1 MRIAVKSLLALA
13 SVLLVYMCYRS
24 IMNPIEFDREK
35 DIRDKAVIAR
45 LVDVRKA
52 QIAYKETNG
61 VYAANFDE
69 LLKFV
74 KEGSI
79 EMISKKGELT
89 DEQLEKGLTEEKAL
103 ALTEEEASNYGIE
116 NYLEFK
122 ENFRRDTIFVNVLEH
137 VFGKGYNVDSMAYVP
152 FLKDT
157 KFEMESNIIKSK
169 SGIEIPLFEARTPFK
184 TYLNGLNRQEIINLS
199 KQAEALNKYPGL
211 KVGDKESPNNNA
223 GNWE

>member
-89 DEQLEKGLTEEKAL
+89 DEKLQKVLP
-103 ALTEEEASNYGIE
+103 
-116 NYLEFK
+116 
-122 ENFRRDTIFVNVLEH
+122 RRTH
-137 VFGKGYNVDSMAYVP
+137 
-152 FLKDT
+152 
-157 KFEMESNIIKSK
+157 
-169 SGIEIPLFEARTPFK
+169 
-184 TYLNGLNRQEIINLS
+184 
-199 KQAEALNKYPGL
+199 
-211 KVGDKESPNNNA
+211 
-223 GNWE
+223 

>member
-103 ALTEEEASNYGIE
+103 ALTEEEAPNYGIE

-137 VFGKGYNVDSMAYVP
+137 VFGKGYNVDST
-152 FLKDT
+152 FH
-157 KFEMESNIIKSK
+157 S
-169 SGIEIPLFEARTPFK
+169 
-184 TYLNGLNRQEIINLS
+184 
-199 KQAEALNKYPGL
+199 
-211 KVGDKESPNNNA
+211 
-223 GNWE
+223 

>member
-1 MRIAVKSLLALA
+1 MRIAVKSLLVLA

-24 IMNPIEFDREK
+24 IMNPMEFDKEK

-45 LVDVRKA
+45 LVDIRKA

-61 VYAANFDE
+61 VYASNFDE

-103 ALTEEEASNYGIE
+103 VLTEEEAPNYGIE
-116 NYLEFK
+116 DYLEFK

-152 FLKDT
+152 YTKDT
-157 KFEMESNIIKSK
+157 KFEMEANIIKSK
-169 SGIEIPLFEARTPFK
+169 SGIEIPLFEARTSYK
-184 TYLNGLNRQEIINLS
+184 TYLNGLNRQEIINLT
-199 KQAEALNKYPGL
+199 KQDEALNRYPGL